1 MSCVIDR
8 MNAQDWVQVR
18 AIYLEGI
25 TTGHATLETE
35 APAWEKWNDCH
46 LAESRLVARCDE
58 SVAGWA
64 ALSPVSSRPVYAGV
78 AEVSVYVG
86 GEYRGRGIGSMLLEA
101 LIAESERQGIWT
113 LQAGVFPENKASIE
127 LHKRHGFREVGRRER
142 IGKLSGAWRDV
153 VLLERRSA
161 VVGLD

>member
-1 MSCVIDR
+1 MD
-8 MNAQDWVQVR
+8 AKDWEQVR

-25 TTGHATLETE
+25 ATGLATLETE
-35 APAWEKWNDCH
+35 APMWEKWDGGH
-46 LAESRLVARCDE
+46 LADSRLVARCDE
-58 SVAGWA
+58 AVAGWA
-64 ALSPVSSRPVYAGV
+64 ALSRVSSRPVYAGV

-86 GEYRGRGIGSMLLEA
+86 ERHRGRGVGGMLLEA

-113 LQAGVFPENKASIE
+113 LQAGVFPENTASIK

-142 IGKLSGAWRDV
+142 IGKLNGAWRDV